1 MLYTVTLNPALD
13 YVVHTPMLS
22 PGSVQRAYSA
32 TLTPAG
38 KGINVARM
46 RYAGVTISGALAGMG
61 GYIYIATT
69 SGGTCEGTVAGMGFL
84 ALAIMIFGNWKPIGI
99 VLGSLLFGM
108 LKCIGPIYS
117 MLDING
123 DGVYLLKELDLPM
136 YFYNMIPYVAVLI
149 VLAFTSKKSRAPKA
163 EGVPYDKGAR

>member
-1 MLYTVTLNPALD
+1 M
-13 YVVHTPMLS
+13 
-22 PGSVQRAYSA
+22 
-32 TLTPAG
+32 
-38 KGINVARM
+38 
-46 RYAGVTISGALAGMG
+46 
-61 GYIYIATT
+61 
-69 SGGTCEGTVAGMGFL
+69 CFL